1 MQQIWEQKFKSL
13 QDFIGINEL
22 SEEEKTWIG
31 TTLESFL
38 IELEKMSM
46 DKLYKIPVISC
57 FLGENKLRHK
67 VSVDEIA
74 QKTKDFYLNPLYSPD
89 MAEPSHLMYWNPS
102 MINTSVPASLDALY
116 SKFNTESLPITKNCY
131 EKVYHLNSLILG
143 TSGTTILYL
152 H

>member
-74 QKTKDFYLNPLYSPD
+74 QKTKDFYLNP
-89 MAEPSHLMYWNPS
+89 
-102 MINTSVPASLDALY
+102 
-116 SKFNTESLPITKNCY
+116 
-131 EKVYHLNSLILG
+131 
-143 TSGTTILYL
+143 
-152 H
+152 